1 MHQVLTVS
9 MPGLHIRNQ
18 LQSHCLARSLY
29 LMTCHHLAVFLSHSH
44 QCAWNIGDVVP
55 LDSGTELRVVTV
67 LLHTQTLAIEEEFH
81 LVAIGISVERNLLAC
96 LTVPVFRKLS
106 GRNID
111 AIPLDVTTRLFDNTD
126 VNGWLVSKHTLHEIS
141 IRLWL
146 KRKVEH
152 TLIPTLDRPSH
163 TLTEVIDGSPIGQSE
178 YLIAVHLI
186 EIWSHRSHTRLALI
200 EGFLR
205 ITLHIAW
212 EVHIAVVVRI
222 HFCCHS
228 QVGRNRISLQVAI
241 TGMHR
246 HGGESG
252 IVITVQQFLLEFIS
266 RHAPIIKRQVAV
278 LL

>member
-1 MHQVLTVS
+1 MHD
-9 MPGLHIRNQ
+9 R
-18 LQSHCLARSLY
+18 
-29 LMTCHHLAVFLSHSH
+29 F
-44 QCAWNIGDVVP
+44 
-55 LDSGTELRVVTV
+55 
-67 LLHTQTLAIEEEFH
+67 
-81 LVAIGISVERNLLAC
+81 
-96 LTVPVFRKLS
+96 FRE
-106 GRNID
+106 
-111 AIPLDVTTRLFDNTD
+111 
-126 VNGWLVSKHTLHEIS
+126 HTLHEIS

-146 KRKVEH
+146 ERKIEH
-152 TLIPTLDRPSH
+152 TLVPSFYRPSH
-163 TLTEVIDGSPIGQSE
+163 TLTEIIDGSPIGQSE

-186 EIWSHRSHTRLALI
+186 EIWSHSCHARLTLI
-200 EGFLR
+200 EGLFR
-205 ITLHIAW
+205 ITLHITR

-278 LL
+278 LLQFISQTPEDD